1 MATSMLLKSAVTGAA
16 LMASSSLW
24 AAECSEV
31 IWAPSVLEQYP
42 NVSELCQ
49 SVVEQ
54 DGKQYVEVHGK
65 FVRMTDGK
73 ARIKFKHADGSYG
86 KTFETKEL
94 PNDYKIT
101 VNGQETLLHRVKRD
115 TQLTIYLPP
124 DRFALISDLT
134 TAAASAPI
142 EVAQEVQPEMPS
154 TASWTPAL
162 GLLGAL
168 GVGLGLMMTGL
179 RRIRRRA

>member
-1 MATSMLLKSAVTGAA
+1 LKSAVVGAA

-24 AAECSEV
+24 AVECSEV
-31 IWAPSVLEQYP
+31 IWAPSVLAQYP
-42 NVSELCQ
+42 NISDLCQ
-49 SVVEQ
+49 GVVER
-54 DGKQYVEVHGK
+54 DGKQYVEVQGK
-65 FVRMTDGK
+65 FVRMTDNK

-101 VNGQETLLHRVKRD
+101 VNGKEVLLHRVQRD

-124 DRFALISDLT
+124 DRFTLISDLAVADT
-134 TAAASAPI
+134 SLDMV
-142 EVAQEVQPEMPS
+142 EVPPEMPK
-154 TASWTPAL
+154 TASWTPLL

-168 GVGLGLMMTGL
+168 GCGLGLLLTGL
-179 RRIRRRA
+179 RRLRRRA

>member
-1 MATSMLLKSAVTGAA
+1 MATSSLLKSAVVGAA

-24 AAECSEV
+24 AVECSEV
-31 IWAPSVLEQYP
+31 IWAPSVLAQYP
-42 NVSELCQ
+42 NISDLCQ
-49 SVVEQ
+49 GVVER
-54 DGKQYVEVHGK
+54 DGKQYVEVQGK
-65 FVRMTDGK
+65 FVRMTDNK

-101 VNGQETLLHRVKRD
+101 VNGKEVLLHRVQRD

-124 DRFALISDLT
+124 DRFTLISDLAVADT
-134 TAAASAPI
+134 SLDMV
-142 EVAQEVQPEMPS
+142 EVPPEMPK
-154 TASWTPAL
+154 TASWTPLL

-168 GVGLGLMMTGL
+168 GCGLGLLLTGL
-179 RRIRRRA
+179 RRLRRRA

>member
-1 MATSMLLKSAVTGAA
+1 MATSSLLKSAVVGAA

-24 AAECSEV
+24 AVECSEV
-31 IWAPSVLEQYP
+31 IWAPSVLAQYP
-42 NVSELCQ
+42 NISDLCQ
-49 SVVEQ
+49 GVVER
-54 DGKQYVEVHGK
+54 DGKQYVEVQGK
-65 FVRMTDGK
+65 FVRMTDNK

-101 VNGQETLLHRVKRD
+101 VNGKEVLLHRVQRD

-124 DRFALISDLT
+124 DRFTLISDL
-134 TAAASAPI
+134 AVADSSLDMV
-142 EVAQEVQPEMPS
+142 EVPPEMPK
-154 TASWTPAL
+154 TASWTPLL

-168 GVGLGLMMTGL
+168 GCGLGLLMTGL
-179 RRIRRRA
+179 RRLRRRA

>member
-1 MATSMLLKSAVTGAA
+1 MATSSLLKSAVVGAA

-24 AAECSEV
+24 AVECSEV
-31 IWAPSVLEQYP
+31 IWAPSVLAQYP
-42 NVSELCQ
+42 NISDLCQ
-49 SVVEQ
+49 GVVER
-54 DGKQYVEVHGK
+54 DGKQYVEVQGK
-65 FVRMTDGK
+65 FVRMTDNK

-101 VNGQETLLHRVKRD
+101 VNGKEVLLHRVQRD

-124 DRFALISDLT
+124 DRFTLISDLAVADT
-134 TAAASAPI
+134 SLDLV
-142 EVAQEVQPEMPS
+142 EVPPEMPK
-154 TASWTPAL
+154 TASWTPLL

-168 GVGLGLMMTGL
+168 GCGLGLLMTGL
-179 RRIRRRA
+179 RRLRRRA

>member
-1 MATSMLLKSAVTGAA
+1 MATSSLLKSAVVGAT

-24 AAECSEV
+24 AVECSEV
-31 IWAPSVLEQYP
+31 VWSQSILAQYP

-49 SVVEQ
+49 GVVEK

-65 FVRMTDGK
+65 FVRMTDDK

-94 PNDYKIT
+94 PDDYKIT
-101 VNGQETLLHRVKRD
+101 IDGKEVLLHRVQRD

-124 DRFALISDLT
+124 DRFTLISDL
-134 TAAASAPI
+134 AAVDSSLDIAD
-142 EVAQEVQPEMPS
+142 EVPAEMPK
-154 TASWTPAL
+154 TASWTPLL

-168 GVGLGLMMTGL
+168 GCGLGLLMTGL
-179 RRIRRRA
+179 RRLRRRA